1 MAKIRFV
8 LISCFFLF
16 AVPIAA
22 HSSDKEKSDKKAG
35 AHQPHHSHQTQR
47 GKASYYGRQFAG
59 KKMADGT
66 PMNPKEN
73 IAASRALPL
82 GTKAK
87 VTNLEN
93 GKTTEVEIRDRG
105 PYVKGRIVDLSPK
118 AAEQLDMKKDGVAP
132 VTVTPI
138 DTPRSAGGEASAG
151 AEGTGNPGVRK
162 P

>member
-1 MAKIRFV
+1 MAKLRFT

-16 AVPIAA
+16 TVPIAA
-22 HSSDKEKSDKKAG
+22 HSSSKEKPDKKAG
-35 AHQPHHSHQTQR
+35 AHQPHKTQH

-73 IAASRALPL
+73 IAASRTLPL

-93 GKTTEVEIRDRG
+93 GKATEVEIRDRG

-138 DTPRSAGGEASAG
+138 DRPRSAGGEEPAG